1 MGIHIEGQ
9 TKEDVKN
16 IRSREL
22 QLENTEK
29 LDNIIPVIDVLEE
42 IDLKQIEEH
51 TSEIK
56 DIVQENLE
64 SQPNI
69 EDIMAQFDDV
79 SQEINNMKKSMTQL
93 KKTATET
100 KKLMAEM
107 NKKLEG

>member
-1 MGIHIEGQ
+1 MGIHIEAQ
-9 TKEDVKN
+9 TEDDVKN

-22 QLENTEK
+22 QLENTKK
-29 LDNIIPVIDVLEE
+29 LNNIIPVVDTLEE

-64 SQPNI
+64 AQPNI
-69 EDIMAQFDDV
+69 EDVLTQFDDV
-79 SQEINNMKKSMTQL
+79 SQELNNMKKSMAQL

-100 KKLMAEM
+100 KKLIAEM